1 MKRKVTVTTMAVL
14 IVVVFVLS
22 TAPALFADNTL
33 NVEPDPLVVH
43 YDPSHTPFDP
53 PSLYKLKAHVDFDF
67 TSWSVGPRIDIVQQ
81 SDRARKAYFHI
92 NLPDDWVKV
101 ISPTELEIQAP
112 FPSGEVSPAEYGV
125 NKVQATITVDA
136 GIVYCGID
144 TIDVIYVGPDTP
156 LPRVN
161 VTNVYGDGSVSPMTQ
176 KVDFATTA
184 TLQLNPEAGYS
195 TLAIIDNGTCMP
207 ISNPYAINAIVDDHD
222 VIVVF
227 GNKGEQQN
235 LPPEVQS
242 MMGGAPS
249 HWNTIS
255 DAANQAGTT
264 ALSQ

>member
-1 MKRKVTVTTMAVL
+1 MAVL
-14 IVVVFVLS
+14 IVVVFILS
-22 TAPALFADNTL
+22 TAPALFADSNAM
-33 NVEPDPLVVH
+33 NVETDPLIVH
-43 YDPSHTPFDP
+43 YDPSYTPFDP
-53 PSLYKLKAHVDFDF
+53 PQLQKLTVYLDFDF
-67 TSWSVGPRIDIVQQ
+67 TDYPLPRVDIVQQ

-125 NKVQATITVDA
+125 NKVQATITVNA

-144 TIDVIYVGPDTP
+144 TIDVVYVGPDTP
-156 LPRVN
+156 LPQVN
-161 VTNVYGDGSVSPMTQ
+161 VTAHYGNGTVTPMTQ
-176 KVDFATTA
+176 KVDFGETA
-184 TLQLNPEAGYS
+184 TLKLNPEASYS
-195 TLAIIDNGTCMP
+195 TLAIIDNGACMS
-207 ISNPYAINAIVDDHD
+207 ISNPYTINSVVDDHD

-227 GNKGEQQN
+227 GKKGEQQN

-242 MMGGAPS
+242 MMGGGPS

-255 DAANQAGTT
+255 NAANQAGTT